1 MKGKDLKE
9 ILRQE
14 GINLSELAQL
24 LGFSNDQRL
33 HSALKAEDVKSGLI
47 EQIAKATNRNVGYF
61 YNELPVAT
69 AEANSVAVSEND
81 NEVSLISERFLSLLE
96 KKDEQIDRKDTQ
108 LGKRDEQIDRLLT
121 IVEDMSRRKEA
132 QP

>member
-1 MKGKDLKE
+1 MKGKDLKDF
-9 ILRQE
+9 LRQE
-14 GINLSELAQL
+14 GINLAELAQQ

-47 EQIAKATNRNVGYF
+47 EQIAKATNKSVGYF
-61 YNELPVAT
+61 YNENPTAT
-69 AEANSVAVSEND
+69 AETNSVAVSGND

-96 KKDEQIDRKDTQ
+96 KKDEQIERKDTQ